1 MTETPEELRFMPA
14 IAADDAIEPV
24 SASSWGLLAFLTALN
39 ILNFVDR
46 MLIASLAPLLIK
58 DLGLT
63 RAQIGLL
70 AGFGFV
76 FFYTFVGL
84 FLGVASDRFKRFP
97 LIGIGL
103 ALWSAMTALSGF
115 ARSFL
120 QLALPRIFVGVGE
133 ATLTPAALS
142 MLGDAFPRRRLG
154 LAIGVYYSGI
164 PLGLAVALISSSFIA
179 PRFGWRVAFF
189 ALGIIG
195 LLATVLLFVLREPA
209 RRKAAVVGVPEARPS
224 VRELLR
230 DIGRAL
236 VDRPA
241 LAFALAGGSLL
252 CYGSGAALHGV
263 TWLVEERGFRYA
275 DAAFRSGVVAVF
287 AGFLGN
293 LAGGAFS
300 DFCAKRFA
308 AGRLWSLA
316 IMTAFFTI
324 PAWLFY
330 SVVPGGPLF
339 YACWFFT
346 SAGTTAWFGPL
357 FSTFQELSPVRARS
371 TMVAFALL
379 VLNLLGVG
387 PGPLITGMIG
397 DRSGLSF
404 GLLVS
409 LVVTAMAMVPFFL
422 AAQSERAQLST
433 TTSGTRNSA

>member
-14 IAADDAIEPV
+14 IAAVDTIEPV
-24 SASSWGLLAFLTALN
+24 PASSWGLLTFLTALN

-84 FLGVASDRFKRFP
+84 FLGVAADRFKRFP

-154 LAIGVYYSGI
+154 LAIGVYYAGI

-209 RRKAAVVGVPEARPS
+209 RRKAAVTASLPEARPS

-230 DIGRAL
+230 DLGRAL
-236 VDRPA
+236 IDRPA

-330 SVVPGGPLF
+330 SVVPGGPVF
-339 YACWFFT
+339 YICWFFT

-422 AAQSERAQLST
+422 AAQSERAQI
-433 TTSGTRNSA
+433 TSETRS

>member
-1 MTETPEELRFMPA
+1 MPA
-14 IAADDAIEPV
+14 IAAGTDESVP
-24 SASSWGLLAFLTALN
+24 ASSWGLLAFLTALN

-84 FLGVASDRFKRFP
+84 FLGVAADRFKRFP

-103 ALWSAMTALSGF
+103 ALWSAMTAMSGW

-133 ATLTPAALS
+133 ATLTPASLS

-179 PRFGWRVAFF
+179 PRYGWRASFF

-209 RRKAAVVGVPEARPS
+209 RRKSVTVSGVDEPRPS
-224 VRELLR
+224 VRELVR
-230 DIGRAL
+230 DLLHAL

-300 DFCAKRFA
+300 DFCAKRFS

-339 YACWFFT
+339 YICWFFT

-397 DRSGLSF
+397 DRSGLSY

-409 LVVTAMAMVPFFL
+409 LVVTAMAVIPFFL
-422 AAQSERAQLST
+422 AARSEREKT
-433 TTSGTRNSA
+433 V

>member
-14 IAADDAIEPV
+14 IAAADAFEPV
-24 SASSWGLLAFLTALN
+24 PASSWGLLAFLTALN

-84 FLGVASDRFKRFP
+84 FLGVAADRFKRFP

-103 ALWSAMTALSGF
+103 ALWSAMTVLSGF

-179 PRFGWRVAFF
+179 PRFGWRVSFF

-209 RRKAAVVGVPEARPS
+209 RRKAAVVRGAPEARPS

-230 DIGRAL
+230 DLGRAL

-241 LAFALAGGSLL
+241 LVFALAGGSLL

-330 SVVPGGPLF
+330 SVVPGGPVF
-339 YACWFFT
+339 YICWFFT

-357 FSTFQELSPVRARS
+357 FSTFQERSPVRARS

-397 DRSGLSF
+397 DRRGLSY

-409 LVVTAMAMVPFFL
+409 LVVTAMAMIPFVF
-422 AAQSERAQLST
+422 AARSERARAT
-433 TTSGTRNSA
+433 